1 MFIMSQDSDFSI
13 DERIEH
19 LLVDVEIID
28 APKTHPPPP
37 QGDDP
42 SEDRKQETRAY
53 KTVDNALLQK
63 YDVKLYGSD
72 RDTYDIINDFLEDNQ
87 SERAFYIVDLG
98 AIVHSYNEW
107 TRLLPDVKPYY
118 AMKCNPNPVILEVL
132 AYLGVNFDCAS
143 ENEMRTIIEIT
154 KDPSRI
160 IFANPC
166 KMSSQIRYARSNDVD
181 FTVADNENELYK
193 IKLYHPYAKIVL
205 RIAVDDSKS
214 KCRFNKKFGC
224 KLYEVEELLT
234 ISKTLKLD
242 VIGFSFHVGSACSSA
257 DSFYDAL
264 KTCRIAADMATKL
277 GINVSLIDIGGG
289 FPGSDNID
297 VKFETIAHAV
307 NRGIRDFF
315 AEEMEKGVI
324 EFIAEPGRY
333 FAQGSHTLVLNVIGK
348 KKILDETTGEKINM
362 YYLNESV
369 YGSFNCIQNDHYDPV
384 ILPFNER
391 DGKLERSRIFGI
403 TCDSIDVITENI
415 MLPDLAIG
423 ECVYVEKIGAY
434 TIAAASAFNG
444 FAPTNS
450 YKYIFKSI
458 Q

>member
-1 MFIMSQDSDFSI
+1 M
-13 DERIEH
+13 
-19 LLVDVEIID
+19 VD
-28 APKTHPPPP
+28 A
-37 QGDDP
+37 DP
-42 SEDRKQETRAY
+42 LEQRPHSEYRTL
-53 KTVDNALLQK
+53 DNALLQK
-63 YDVKLYGSD
+63 YEVKLYGSD
-72 RDTYDIINDFLEDNQ
+72 RDTYDIINDFLENNQ

-107 TRLLPDVKPYY
+107 MRLLPDVKPYY

-132 AYLGVNFDCAS
+132 ASLGVNFDCAS
-143 ENEMRTIIEIT
+143 ENEMRTIIGIT

-193 IKLYHPYAKIVL
+193 IKLYHPYTKILL

-214 KCRFNKKFGC
+214 KCRFNTKFGC
-224 KLYEVEELLT
+224 KPAYVEELLN
-234 ISKTLKLD
+234 IAKTLKLD
-242 VIGFSFHVGSACSSA
+242 VCGFSFHVGSGCSSA
-257 DSFYDAL
+257 ESFYEAL
-264 KTCRIAADMATKL
+264 RDCRKASDMAKSL
-277 GINVSLIDIGGG
+277 GIQVTMIDIGGG
-289 FPGSDNID
+289 FPGSDSVEIRFD
-297 VKFETIAHAV
+297 SIAHSV

-315 AEEMEKGVI
+315 GEEFDGGVI
-324 EFIAEPGRY
+324 QFIAEPGRY

-348 KKILDETTGEKINM
+348 KTVSDEITGEKINM

-369 YGSFNCIQNDHYDPV
+369 YGSFNYIANDHYLPT

-391 DGKLERSRIFGI
+391 DQQMQRSKLFGT
-403 TCDSIDVITENI
+403 TCDSIDVINEDI
-415 MLPDLAIG
+415 LLPELAIG

-444 FAPTNS
+444 FAPTNT
-450 YKYIFKSI
+450 YKYIFKSSV